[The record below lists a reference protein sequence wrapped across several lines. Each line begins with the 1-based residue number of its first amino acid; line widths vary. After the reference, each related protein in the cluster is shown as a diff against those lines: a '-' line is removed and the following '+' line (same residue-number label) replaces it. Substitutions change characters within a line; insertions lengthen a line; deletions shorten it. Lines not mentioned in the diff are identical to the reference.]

1 MKKKNAGGAML
12 LKYVYIL
19 YFGCTTN
26 RALLIPISISYLY
39 ATYQSEKRKKE
50 KNRGFFNEM
59 I

>member
-1 MKKKNAGGAML
+1 ML

-19 YFGCTTN
+19 YLVGTTN

-39 ATYQSEKRKKE
+39 ATYQSEKRIK